1 MEKIH
6 KINNSFSVLLSVY
19 YKEEPQF
26 LNEALKSIWTNQTVK
41 PAQIILIKDGPL
53 TSDLDAVIAG
63 WKEKLDDVLT
73 LVPLE
78 KNVGLAAALN
88 EGLKY
93 CQHELVARMDTDD
106 VAMPTRF
113 EKQIAFMQQNP
124 EIAASSAQ
132 IEEWNTELTQKL
144 DQRNLPTE
152 PEAVTRFAKRR
163 SPLSH
168 PVSIFRKSAVL
179 AVGGYP
185 PLRKAQDCALW
196 ALLLVNG
203 YKLANLPDMLLKM
216 RTGNELLNRRGRSYF
231 KQELQLL
238 KFQKDIGFL
247 SSFDY
252 FTNATLRGALRLSP
266 NFIKN
271 IVYRSAR

>member
-1 MEKIH
+1 MCLKL
-6 KINNSFSVLLSVY
+6 SMSCSALLSIY
-19 YKEEPQF
+19 SKEQPSYFQA
-26 LNEALKSIWTNQTVK
+26 ALTSIWDEQTLK
-41 PAQIILIKDGPL
+41 PTQIVLVQDGPL
-53 TSDLDAVIAG
+53 T
-63 WKEKLDDVLT
+63 KELEDIITEWQERLGSILT
-73 LVPLE
+73 TVPL
-78 KNVGLAAALN
+78 KQNVGLAAALN
-88 EGLKY
+88 EGLKH
-93 CQHELVARMDTDD
+93 CQYELIARMDTDD
-106 VAMPTRF
+106 IAMPTRF
-113 EKQIAFMQQNP
+113 EKQIAFMQKNP

-271 IVYRSAR
+271 IIYRAAR

>member
-1 MEKIH
+1 ML
-6 KINNSFSVLLSVY
+6 SVLLSVY
-19 YKEEPQF
+19 KKESPTF
-26 LNEALKSIWTNQTVK
+26 LNQALLSIYDEQQLK
-41 PAQIILIKDGPL
+41 PSQIVLVKDGPL
-53 TSDLDAVIAG
+53 SSELDEVISA
-63 WKEKLDDVLT
+63 WQERLDDTFTVVALSQ
-73 LVPLE
+73 
-78 KNVGLAAALN
+78 NVGLGAALN
-88 EGLKY
+88 EGLKH
-93 CQHELVARMDTDD
+93 CQYELVARMDTDD
-106 VAMPTRF
+106 IALPTRF
-113 EKQIAFMQQNP
+113 EKQVAFMQKNP

-152 PEAVTRFAKRR
+152 PEAVARFAKRR

-196 ALLLVNG
+196 ALLLVKG
-203 YKLANLPDMLLKM
+203 YKLANLPEMLLKM
-216 RTGNELLNRRGRSYF
+216 RTGDELLNRRGWSYF

-238 KFQKDIGFL
+238 KFQKEIGFL
-247 SSFDY
+247 SNLDFLI
-252 FTNATLRGALRLSP
+252 NATLRAALRLPP

-271 IVYRSAR
+271 IVYRAAR